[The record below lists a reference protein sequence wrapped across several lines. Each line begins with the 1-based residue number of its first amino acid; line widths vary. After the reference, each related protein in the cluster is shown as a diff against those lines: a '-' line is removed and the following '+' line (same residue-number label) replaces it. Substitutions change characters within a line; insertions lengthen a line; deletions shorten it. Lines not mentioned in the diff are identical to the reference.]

1 MRKLQKTMR
10 IKYAIIMIILVISL
24 IALRLSM
31 ANYHVIQQYKSTF
44 EQIKQLEK
52 EDYEKIL

>member
-10 IKYAIIMIILVISL
+10 IRYAIIMIILVVSL

-31 ANYHVIQQYKSTF
+31 ANYNDIQQFKSSF
-44 EQIKQLEK
+44 EQVKQLEK
-52 EDYEKIL
+52 EEYERIL